1 MAITHTVRLSCT
13 GGATSV
19 SGTITATA
27 DGEDNRTFQV
37 ANATIDKQVDIA
49 FNKTRLVNFFA
60 KSDQDVTLETNA
72 VNHAGGDI
80 VSLKADIPFWYNKD
94 SGHTN
99 PFDTAD
105 VTTTYWTNAGATV
118 ANVEV
123 RILTDTT
130 P

>member
-13 GGATSV
+13 GGAATV
-19 SGTITATA
+19 SGTIAAVA
-27 DGEDNRTFQV
+27 DGEDNRTFV
-37 ANATIDKQVDIA
+37 VPLTTTDKQVDIA

-60 KSDQDVTLETNA
+60 LSDQDVTLETNA
-72 VNHAGGDI
+72 VDHAGGDI
-80 VSLKADIPFWYNKD
+80 ISLKANVPFWYNAL

-99 PFDTAD
+99 PFNTAN
-105 VTTTYWTNAGATV
+105 VTTTYWTNAGATN